1 MCSSKNKIEMQKLC
15 STMIS
20 GSGQRFVTSC
30 FMSYCICIGW
40 LSHPF
45 ALQAFIL
52 LIDINTRRNIDKN
65 GVCRDIT
72 PNFGCNVKNKLHYN
86 PRRYASNSL
95 KKIKKNKKNKRRRR
109 RRRRYT
115 SENKIIE

>member
-1 MCSSKNKIEMQKLC
+1 MRSSKNKIEMQKPC

-20 GSGQRFVTSC
+20 GSGQRFVTNW

-40 LSHPF
+40 FSHPF

-65 GVCRDIT
+65 GVGRDIT
-72 PNFGCNVKNKLHYN
+72 TNFGCNVKNKLHYN
-86 PRRYASNSL
+86 PRTYASNSL
-95 KKIKKNKKNKRRRR
+95 KREKRK
-109 RRRRYT
+109 YT
-115 SENKIIE
+115 SEYKIIE